1 MSQHFSER
9 RLIENSDAE
18 LLRFIELATWFCAC
32 ENVIG
37 FLAHAAGD
45 VTAERFNFFRRFFP
59 RYRG

>member
-1 MSQHFSER
+1 MFQHFSER
-9 RLIENSDAE
+9 GFVEKSDAE

-45 VTAERFNFFRRFFP
+45 VSPEGFNFFRRFFP